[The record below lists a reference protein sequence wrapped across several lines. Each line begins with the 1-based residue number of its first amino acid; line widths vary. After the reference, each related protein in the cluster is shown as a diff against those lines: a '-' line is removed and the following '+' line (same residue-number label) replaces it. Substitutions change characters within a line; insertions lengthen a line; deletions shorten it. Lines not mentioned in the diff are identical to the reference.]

1 MEPNLNNHA
10 VPFSFSHEGQIVSR
24 TLDMAPSGAADF
36 AEEGPAAIGLI
47 PREQPGPIGVETI
60 SAGTPAD
67 RAGLKPGDQIVR
79 IDELYPHSVTALHAY
94 LKDRAGAPSTLSVL
108 RNGQPLTFTLSPE
121 KVDSAPSYAQY
132 QIGFLPHPNP
142 VDIVQLP
149 LGAALQQSLKDNR
162 DGSTLIL
169 RVLKGMF
176 TRHVSVKSLSGPV
189 GIAQQIDIAT
199 QLGLWTLLVL
209 VATISLN
216 LGIFNL
222 LPFPPLDGGMIL
234 FLLIES
240 VIRRDVN
247 QEVKE
252 RIYQIAFVCVVFLAV
267 FVLFN
272 DITRLHL
279 GH

>member
-1 MEPNLNNHA
+1 
-10 VPFSFSHEGQIVSR
+10 
-24 TLDMAPSGAADF
+24 
-36 AEEGPAAIGLI
+36 
-47 PREQPGPIGVETI
+47 
-60 SAGTPAD
+60 
-67 RAGLKPGDQIVR
+67 
-79 IDELYPHSVTALHAY
+79 
-94 LKDRAGAPSTLSVL
+94 
-108 RNGQPLTFTLSPE
+108 
-121 KVDSAPSYAQY
+121 
-132 QIGFLPHPNP
+132 
-142 VDIVQLP
+142 
-149 LGAALQQSLKDNR
+149 
-162 DGSTLIL
+162 
-169 RVLKGMF
+169 VLKGMF